1 MGNVAICKAHRDCFA
16 NRDGACACLKNN
28 DFGRRDCPFYKTAD
42 AVKKEQGGSKRKGDA
57 VYGNQQI

>member
-1 MGNVAICKAHRDCFA
+1 MGNVAICKAHKDCFA

-42 AVKKEQGGSKRKGDA
+42 AVKKEQGGSRQKGDA
-57 VYGNQQI
+57 AYGNQQI